1 MTDSAAG
8 NGRSLWHS
16 LGLGERLAGAGCLL
30 MLVSLFPT
38 WMGANL
44 YYTGCTACTAPG
56 GHKNGFAGIGILVV
70 LVLLATVAFLVVRS
84 FAPAA
89 LPAGAKMDG
98 LVYLVAGIVELVCVF
113 VYYAEFHTVS
123 TGGAR
128 SPSVGLFGAA
138 IAALL
143 TVAGGL
149 VVRLRAPGPVST
161 GPAADPYLASTGET
175 APQQPGADPYG
186 ADPYGAGQ

>member
-44 YYTGCTACTAPG
+44 YYTGCSSCTAPG
-56 GHKNGFAGIGILVV
+56 GDKNGFAGIGILVV
-70 LVLLATVAFLVVRS
+70 LVLLATGAFLVMRS
-84 FAPAA
+84 FAATRVPVG
-89 LPAGAKMDG
+89 LAGMDS

-149 VVRLRAPGPVST
+149 VVRLRAPGP
-161 GPAADPYLASTGET
+161 ASTG
-175 APQQPGADPYG
+175 PGADPYG

>member
-1 MTDSAAG
+1 MTDSVG
-8 NGRSLWHS
+8 GSGGSPLRG
-16 LGLGERLAGAGCLL
+16 LGLGERLVGLGCLL

-44 YYTGCTACTAPG
+44 YYTGCTSCTAPG

-70 LVLLATVAFLVVRS
+70 LVLLGTLALLAVRT
-84 FAPAA
+84 FAGTA
-89 LPAGAKMDG
+89 LPAGLADLGG
-98 LVYLVAGIVELVCVF
+98 LAFLAAGVVELVCVF

-123 TGGAR
+123 TGGNR
-128 SPSVGLFGAA
+128 SPSVGLYGAV

-143 TVAGGL
+143 TAVGGVMARRRTAGHAG
-149 VVRLRAPGPVST
+149 T
-161 GPAADPYLASTGET
+161 GV
-175 APQQPGADPYG
+175 QQHG